1 LQTPGHIRNR
11 NFLFKC
17 ARWTKYR
24 QEQIAKRL
32 PEDFDELPEEEQQEL
47 IAELEDI
54 VVSFNPDDL
63 REEIAELSSLIRQ
76 AKGLEATEQE
86 VKVRRL
92 KALLT
97 ECGVFEDPNMKLL
110 IFTEHKDTLDFLVG
124 DGRNG
129 RPMGKLQD
137 IEAAIDLGT
146 SDPHPLAKIGKDVAS
161 TAALVSAIV
170 FVVIVILILVP
181 RLIDRLAG

>member
-1 LQTPGHIRNR
+1 MQAKREHILQDPE
-11 NFLFKC
+11 
-17 ARWTKYR
+17 KYR
-24 QEQIAKRL
+24 QAQIAKRL

-92 KALLT
+92 KALFT

-124 DGRNG
+124 DGRDG
-129 RPMGKLQD
+129 RPMGKLREWKLRRKAGFRNRRLKRR
-137 IEAAIDLGT
+137 EALSGNW
-146 SDPHPLAKIGKDVAS
+146 G
-161 TAALVSAIV
+161 
-170 FVVIVILILVP
+170 
-181 RLIDRLAG
+181 